1 MESSRDPRGLN
12 AMLQAI
18 QEYELCIVQSAA
30 NINKDGHLWLD
41 TINIPSRLR
50 GLNSLKKVLK
60 FLAFEPNLT
69 NPHNKTAAMKT
80 K

>member
-1 MESSRDPRGLN
+1 
-12 AMLQAI
+12 MLQAI
-18 QEYELCIVQSAA
+18 QEYELCIAQSAA

-50 GLNSLKKVLK
+50 VFYSLKKGSKV
-60 FLAFEPNLT
+60 LAFETNLT

-80 K
+80 KLTVL